1 MSHVHHALGLT
12 MHQPLGNLLQLHNS
26 NERWEARQVLW
37 CYERV
42 PGMLRD
48 YADVARLHLMF
59 SGTLLKQFEDPG
71 IAETFA
77 DVVDIEGMLRQYRE
91 ASSFEFLGS
100 GLYHPVYPLIP
111 RADWQAQTQWWQGL
125 GRKSFG
131 RDWFP
136 GFCPPELGFCQ
147 EMIPHL
153 VDAGYRYVLV
163 DCIYI
168 KPRREM
174 RWHEVRF
181 QPFWASHEG
190 KRIIVVPVER
200 ELSNAQYSG
209 TEPWWFE
216 KEIAARTQHCDFPA
230 LVTTW
235 SDGENGGWFRM
246 PEWQYAFWGV
256 FYRPLMQ
263 KARDGTLGF
272 RITSINE
279 FLDQNEP
286 KEEVD
291 LHSGAWNTGHHW
303 GGDFIQWRG
312 SLMQKR
318 GLEEIVRASDCY
330 HRTKQRYAQ
339 VHALLQEPEAVSQLI
354 HEAYDQ
360 LLVAETSCNFYW
372 GSSWVHRAFDGL
384 EQCYRLLSR
393 AHQLMPSETLVREMD
408 SGAKAT
414 LSSGLPEALT
424 GDSPSQR
431 IVHAPAMP

>member
-1 MSHVHHALGLT
+1 MPDVFHALGLT
-12 MHQPLGNLLQLHNS
+12 MHQPLGNLLRLHNS
-26 NERWEARQVLW
+26 NERWEVRQILW

-59 SGTLLKQFEDPG
+59 SGTLLKQFEDPAISDTLG
-71 IAETFA
+71 
-77 DVVDIEGMLRQYRE
+77 DVVNFQGMIDQYRQ
-91 ASSFEFLGS
+91 APFLEFLGS

-111 RADWQAQTQWWQGL
+111 REDWRAQTEWWQGL
-125 GRKSFG
+125 GRRFSG

-153 VDAGYRYVLV
+153 VAAGYRYALV

-174 RWHEVRF
+174 RWHELRF
-181 QPFWASHEG
+181 QPFWSSYEG

-216 KEIAARTQHCDFPA
+216 KEILARTQHCDFPA

-246 PEWQYAFWGV
+246 PEWQYAFWGI

-263 KARDGTLGF
+263 KARDGELSF
-272 RITSINE
+272 KLVSINE
-279 FLDQNEP
+279 FLDLHEP

-291 LHSGAWNTGHHW
+291 IHPGAWNTGQHW
-303 GGDFIQWRG
+303 GGDFTQWSG
-312 SLMQKR
+312 SLLQKR
-318 GLEEIVRASDCY
+318 GLEEIQRASTRY
-330 HRTKQRYAQ
+330 HAAKRRYEQ
-339 VHALLQEPEAVSQLI
+339 VREQLREPEAVIELLHQ
-354 HEAYDQ
+354 AYDR

-372 GSSWVHRAFDGL
+372 GSTWVHRAFDDL
-384 EQCYRLLSR
+384 EQCYSLLDR
-393 AHQLMPSETLVREMD
+393 AGELMPRETPAETRSPGLRPP
-408 SGAKAT
+408 SGPVA
-414 LSSGLPEALT
+414 
-424 GDSPSQR
+424 R
-431 IVHAPAMP
+431 V